1 MKTEKYRMS
10 FTAGTLLLQE
20 SVSIAEIYLETG
32 DWDEVRDE
40 VISRN
45 ILQARIESTAKRICL
60 ELCARLKYLHEDEL
74 ELLVE
79 GDHQEQAYLLWL
91 AVCRCYRFIYEFST
105 EIIREHFLTLK
116 YDLHHEDYDAFFNA
130 KIEWHEELEK
140 ITDSTSYKLRQVLFK
155 MLHEAELLNTNNSII
170 PAMLSSR
177 LIDVICKHSAQD
189 LRIYPVMDSQLQ
201 GCG

>member
-1 MKTEKYRMS
+1 MMTDKYRMS
-10 FTAGTLLLQE
+10 FTAGTLLQQE
-20 SVSIAEIYLETG
+20 SVNIAEIYLKTVS
-32 DWDEVRDE
+32 WDVAREDVL
-40 VISRN
+40 SKN
-45 ILQARIESTAKRICL
+45 ILQAKTESTAKRICL

-105 EIIREHFLTLK
+105 EVIREHFLTLK
-116 YDLHHEDYDAFFNA
+116 YDLRHEDYDAFFNA

-140 ITDSTSYKLRQVLFK
+140 ITDSTNYKLRQVLFK
-155 MLHEAELLNTNNSII
+155 MLHEAELLNANDSII

-189 LRIYPVMDSQLQ
+189 LRIYPVMDTQLQ
-201 GCG
+201 GCI

>member
-1 MKTEKYRMS
+1 MS